1 MSRHVLEVDRLKKV
15 YRTSR
20 KAGITAVD
28 DVSLTVGTHEIVG
41 LLGANGAG
49 KTTTIKCICNLIRP
63 TAGRVSVRGHDS
75 GSSARA
81 VYSRI
86 SAVLEGNR
94 NIYWRLTPR
103 ENLEFFAGLQGI
115 PMREARPAA
124 TGLLEA
130 FGLTAK
136 VNTPARMLSRGMQQK
151 LALACAM
158 IKGTELLVLD
168 EPTLGL
174 DVRMSHELRTSLRE
188 LGARGQ
194 RSILLSSHDMQV
206 VQSICDRVVI
216 IHGGR
221 VVADDRVERL
231 LEAFRSR
238 SYRVVVDG
246 VLDADA
252 RARVSRAFAAART
265 EDEGERTRIDVE
277 VGDPRRLYDLV
288 ELLRG
293 ADALIH
299 SIGTREPTLEEVFL
313 TMTDAGRN
321 P

>member
-1 MSRHVLEVDRLKKV
+1 MSKHVLEVHRLKKV

-20 KAGITAVD
+20 KAEITAVE

-49 KTTTIKCICNLIRP
+49 KTTTIKCICNLVRP
-63 TAGRVSVRGHDS
+63 TAGRVAVRGYDAA
-75 GSSARA
+75 SSAAA

-86 SAVLEGNR
+86 AAVLEGNR
-94 NIYWRLTPR
+94 NIYWRLTPQ

-124 TGLLEA
+124 AGLLEA

-174 DVRMSHELRTSLRE
+174 DVRMSHDLRRSLRE

-206 VQSICDRVVI
+206 VQSTCDRVVI

-231 LEAFRSR
+231 LEAFRSK
-238 SYRVVVDG
+238 SYRVLVDG
-246 VLDADA
+246 ILDAEP
-252 RARVSRAFAAART
+252 RARIVAAFAGARI
-265 EDEGERTRIDVE
+265 EDEGERTRIDAE
-277 VGDPRRLYDLV
+277 VGDAARLYGMV
-288 ELLRG
+288 EILRG
-293 ADALIH
+293 AGALID

-313 TMTDAGRN
+313 SMTDPGRN
-321 P
+321 N